1 MRRRLSV
8 RQTHLLCR
16 AALLCALLC
25 VLSVISIPVS
35 AVPVTAAVFGVFLCG
50 MLLPPRYALAA
61 VCGYLALGLV
71 GLPVF
76 SAFGSGIGVLL
87 GPTGG
92 YLWGYPLMALLP
104 SLARR
109 SAAGRSPQQK
119 TRLLLCITAA
129 VLSLLICYAAGTA
142 WYCILTRC
150 TPMTALTLCVLPF
163 VPFDLLKLAAAM
175 LLGSRFPTEP

>member
-1 MRRRLSV
+1 MRRRLSA

-25 VLSVISIPVS
+25 VLSVISIPVGTI
-35 AVPVTAAVFGVFLCG
+35 PVTAAVFGVFLCG
-50 MLLPPRYALAA
+50 ILLPPRYALAA

-76 SAFGSGIGVLL
+76 SSFGSGIGVLL

-109 SAAGRSPQQK
+109 TAGRIPHRR
-119 TRLLLCITAA
+119 TRLLLCTASA
-129 VLSLLICYAAGTA
+129 VLSLLLCYAAGTA

-150 TPMTALTLCVLPF
+150 APMTALTLCVLPF

-175 LLGSRFPTEP
+175 LLGSRFPTEL

>member
-92 YLWGYPLMALLP
+92 YLWGYPLMAFLP

-109 SAAGRSPQQK
+109 TAAGRIPQQK
-119 TRLLLCITAA
+119 TR
-129 VLSLLICYAAGTA
+129 LLICYAAGTA